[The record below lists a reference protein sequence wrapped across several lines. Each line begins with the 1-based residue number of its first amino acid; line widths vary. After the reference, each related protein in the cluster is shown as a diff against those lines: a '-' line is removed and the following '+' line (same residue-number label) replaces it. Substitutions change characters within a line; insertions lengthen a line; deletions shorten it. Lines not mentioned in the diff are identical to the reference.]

1 MNNDDSND
9 SILSNK
15 YFNDNFDDN
24 FNDEE
29 NIRLSER
36 RNAVKPYIPP
46 PKKEY
51 NNEVEIKQP
60 KKTFFCCKFF
70 CK

>member
-15 YFNDNFDDN
+15 YFNDNFDE
-24 FNDEE
+24 EE
-29 NIRLSER
+29 NVRLSER

-46 PKKEY
+46 LKKEY

-60 KKTFFCCKFF
+60 KNTFFCCKFF

>member
-15 YFNDNFDDN
+15 YFNDNFDE
-24 FNDEE
+24 EE
-29 NIRLSER
+29 NVRLSER

-60 KKTFFCCKFF
+60 KNTFFCCKFF